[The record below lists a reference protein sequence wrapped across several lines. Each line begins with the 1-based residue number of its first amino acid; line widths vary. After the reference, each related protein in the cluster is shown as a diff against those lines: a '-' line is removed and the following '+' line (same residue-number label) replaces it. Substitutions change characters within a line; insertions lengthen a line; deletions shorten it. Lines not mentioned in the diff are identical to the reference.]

1 MVELLPADAVLPDSV
16 LTLLDGIDSRRKE
29 KTDLLRRLEGNSNNV
44 GITPL
49 SSNLLD
55 SALDAAT
62 QGNRDPVTES
72 QMVAIITEQERT
84 GLSEDDIRAS
94 WPDINPG
101 SEGPGGPGASEQ
113 VPGLPA
119 GGLVEETAKR
129 SGFRG
134 G

>member
-1 MVELLPADAVLPDSV
+1 
-16 LTLLDGIDSRRKE
+16 
-29 KTDLLRRLEGNSNNV
+29 
-44 GITPL
+44 
-49 SSNLLD
+49 
-55 SALDAAT
+55 
-62 QGNRDPVTES
+62 
-72 QMVAIITEQERT
+72 MVAIITEQERT

-101 SEGPGGPGASEQ
+101 SEVPGALELPEQ

>member
-1 MVELLPADAVLPDSV
+1 MLVLPRCQS
-16 LTLLDGIDSRRKE
+16 K
-29 KTDLLRRLEGNSNNV
+29 
-44 GITPL
+44 
-49 SSNLLD
+49 LLD

-101 SEGPGGPGASEQ
+101 SEVPGALEFLSKSR
-113 VPGLPA
+113 A
-119 GGLVEETAKR
+119 FRLVAWLRKQPNAPV
-129 SGFRG
+129 FRG